1 MPIEAAVRTESS
13 AVRFREND
21 SDYNYINSIRQAQ
34 VNFRFGTAYTPY
46 TQSCQVFKW
55 EISRHVRDRAGPTV
69 DEPMCEITLIM

>member
-1 MPIEAAVRTESS
+1 MPIEATVRTESS

-46 TQSCQVFKW
+46 TQSCQVFK
-55 EISRHVRDRAGPTV
+55 
-69 DEPMCEITLIM
+69 